1 MVNIEKS
8 SLVHFAFSPHD
19 KTKRIVARCS
29 GSLVTRDDGGF
40 LNVGSGECLPNVP
53 EGGLTVV
60 TTSRKDDLHAE
71 SRSDPV
77 ENKFGTQV
85 EALQITT
92 AQVNKEGIIGQE
104 KEKEIMI
111 NAEKNKEL

>member
-8 SLVHFAFSPHD
+8 SLVDFAFSPHD

-29 GSLVTRDDGGF
+29 EVSLVTRDDSGF
-40 LNVGSGECLPNVP
+40 LNVGSGECLTNVP
-53 EGGLTVV
+53 ESGFTVV

-71 SRSDPV
+71 SRFDPV

-85 EALQITT
+85 EAL
-92 AQVNKEGIIGQE
+92 
-104 KEKEIMI
+104 
-111 NAEKNKEL
+111 